1 MLILTLWSICT
12 GRGAGIAVALW
23 LWLRLRDLPIRVLE
37 FIDMVVPHRFV
48 KGYWEPSMKLAS
60 RVEYGNLRLLASLAV
75 RDCFEA
81 GLHLV
86 GEHGPEASDVC
97 TFHIGWGS
105 AFRSGYAINASGD
118 EAFDGVFVWT
128 THLLAE
134 ELHAS
139 RYDLALDSGH
149 VLEIAPD
156 LFISDM
162 LVDDS
167 RFTYSKDTSEEGVVE
182 SVQLAIVYI
191 S

>member
-1 MLILTLWSICT
+1 
-12 GRGAGIAVALW
+12 
-23 LWLRLRDLPIRVLE
+23 
-37 FIDMVVPHRFV
+37 
-48 KGYWEPSMKLAS
+48 MKLAGH
-60 RVEYGNLRLLASLAV
+60 VVNGNFRLLTSLAV
-75 RDCFEA
+75 RDCFGA

-86 GEHGPEASDVC
+86 GDHGPEASDVC

-105 AFRSGYAINASGD
+105 AFRSGFAINASGD

-134 ELHAS
+134 ELQAS
-139 RYDLALDSGH
+139 RCDLALDTGH
-149 VLEIAPD
+149 VLEIAPG

-167 RFTYSKDTSEEGVVE
+167 RFTYSKDTSEEGVVK

>member
-1 MLILTLWSICT
+1 MYVRFTSVG
-12 GRGAGIAVALW
+12 GRPFGRA
-23 LWLRLRDLPIRVLE
+23 
-37 FIDMVVPHRFV
+37 
-48 KGYWEPSMKLAS
+48 
-60 RVEYGNLRLLASLAV
+60 
-75 RDCFEA
+75 
-81 GLHLV
+81 
-86 GEHGPEASDVC
+86 
-97 TFHIGWGS
+97 
-105 AFRSGYAINASGD
+105 GYAINAGGD

-134 ELHAS
+134 ELQAS
-139 RYDLALDSGH
+139 RYDLALDIGH

-182 SVQLAIVYI
+182 GVQLAIVYI